1 MAQQTQKGPQ
11 PPKKQTTPT
20 GFGQSQAREEGYSKK
35 IYAIVKKATGEIGG
49 NGSGGPI
56 YGELTIGNMQKIVD
70 YLINCANLSKYS
82 RWGDIRC
89 GLRKPSLH
97 VAQDLGVEFS
107 FGIEVENLRTDLGH
121 VNLNQVVKASK
132 IM

>member
-1 MAQQTQKGPQ
+1 
-11 PPKKQTTPT
+11 
-20 GFGQSQAREEGYSKK
+20 
-35 IYAIVKKATGEIGG
+35 
-49 NGSGGPI
+49 
-56 YGELTIGNMQKIVD
+56 MQKVAD
-70 YLINCANLSKYS
+70 YLINCANLSEYS